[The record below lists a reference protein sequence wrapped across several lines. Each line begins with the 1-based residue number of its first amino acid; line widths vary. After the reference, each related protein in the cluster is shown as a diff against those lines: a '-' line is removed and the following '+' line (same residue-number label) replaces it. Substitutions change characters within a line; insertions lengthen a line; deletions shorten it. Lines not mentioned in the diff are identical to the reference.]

1 MIRKLIARMST
12 AGTKAWAA
20 FKAAVRAG
28 NAPRTAPISYY
39 VVISRVMIPSNVQ
52 KIGNAAKLVPIHED
66 HAPLYSLFTFFG
78 LAG

>member
-1 MIRKLIARMST
+1 MIQKIIARMST
-12 AGTKAWAA
+12 AGKKAWVA
-20 FKAAVRAG
+20 FKAAIRAG
-28 NAPRTAPISYY
+28 LSTRTAPISYY
-39 VVISRVMIPSNVQ
+39 VVISRTVIPSSVQ